1 MRPSVQINL
10 ASEPFRRDRPFL
22 IAALAAAA
30 SLAGL
35 LAVQVMFGLVE
46 RDLRA
51 QLSQDIERTN
61 RQLRTIAADQAKL
74 DDTLRQPANAEALD
88 YAVFLN
94 GVLLRKGISWTQ
106 IFSDLDQVMPHDVRL
121 IQVRPQ
127 VNLDNQIL
135 LDMFVGAQTPEPVV
149 GMLMKLE
156 GSPLFGA
163 TTLNN
168 WLPPSQSDP
177 LFRYRVSVNYAP
189 KL

>member
-1 MRPSVQINL
+1 MRPSVQISL
-10 ASEPFRRDRPFL
+10 ASEPFRSDRPFHL
-22 IAALAAAA
+22 AALAATILL
-30 SLAGL
+30 SGL
-35 LAVQVMFGLVE
+35 LVVQVLFGLIE
-46 RDLRA
+46 RDLRV
-51 QLSQDIERTN
+51 QLSLDIDKTSQ
-61 RQLRTIAADQAKL
+61 QLRTIAAEQAKL
-74 DDTLRQPANAEALD
+74 DETLRQPANSEALD

-94 GVLLRKGISWTQ
+94 GALLRKGISWTQ

-135 LDMFVGAQTPEPVV
+135 LDMYVGAQTPEPVI